1 VRKILL
7 IPIFTALL
15 VFSIGSSNAYASSS
29 YEIGPNDPNQ
39 SCEKLGGSFVSGFRF
54 ECDLGTS
61 AALSAGDSLTID
73 PFSRLAIVSGGNLDV
88 NGGAITIRSGTVF
101 GNLAT
106 SGGTVTIRNGGTIDV
121 FGSIAVFQGTILNE
135 AGGTIVNT
143 SGGFIAIN
151 GGAFI
156 NECGTLINNG
166 QIVNGQVQNE
176 CSTTTTLSSSLNP
189 SASGQPVE
197 FTAIVSPSSAT
208 IPDGE
213 TATFYE
219 NGTPIGTGAMSGGS
233 AAFTVSFANA
243 GSYSITATYPGDSNF
258 PSSTSN
264 AVIQNVTNTPP
275 VANPDSY
282 TVNEN
287 TALSVSTATGI
298 LANDND
304 PDGDILTASL
314 VTDTSHGTMTLNPDG
329 SFTYTPNS
337 DFAGSDSF
345 VYQTD
350 DGHGHTVS
358 TTDAITV
365 NQIVCPAG
373 SFLSSGANTCTLAP
387 PGSFVNTTGATSAT
401 QCDAGTFQPL
411 TGQSS
416 CNPSPDGSF
425 VGTTG
430 ATSASLCPVGT
441 FQPLTGQSS
450 CNPSPAGSFVGTTGA
465 TSASLC
471 TPGSFQPL
479 TGQSSCLLAQ
489 PGFFVNSTGAIQQT
503 QCPADTDSTAGAIS
517 CYIVDTT
524 PPAVS
529 ITQPSDGSVLNHISS
544 INGTASDDTS
554 ISSVLVSIDGGLPTH
569 ATYSSG
575 TWTLAATL
583 SNGTHTVNAT
593 ATDSVGL
600 EAKTGII
607 HFTMLTP
614 TQGRITG
621 GGHVGQDQNF
631 GFEVKSD
638 SDSKKTTSGHIE
650 YHDKSQKID
659 LGSNQITILSVYDS
673 STHAAFVGQGTIHDK
688 DKTLYNLLVQVSDPD
703 KSGDH
708 DMISITITDKT
719 GAVVYQN
726 SGIVHGHIEIHK
738 FSDHDDKSDSGNQH
752 GNNSNNDSH
761 NNSH

>member
-1 VRKILL
+1 MRKILL
-7 IPIFTALL
+7 LPIFTALL

-54 ECDLGTS
+54 ECDVGTN
-61 AALSAGDSLTID
+61 ATLSAGDTITID
-73 PFSRLAIVSGGNLDV
+73 PFSRLNIFNGATLDV
-88 NGGAITIRSGTVF
+88 NGGTITIRSGTVF

-106 SGGTVTIRNGGTIDV
+106 SGGTVIIRNGGTIDV
-121 FGSIAVFQGTILNE
+121 FGSIAVFQGAVINE
-135 AGGTIVNT
+135 AGGTVVNT
-143 SGGFIAIN
+143 GGTIAIN

-176 CSTTTTLSSSLNP
+176 CFTTTTLSSLLNP

-197 FTAIVSPSSAT
+197 FTAIVSPSSGS

-213 TATFYE
+213 TVTFYE
-219 NGTPIGTGAMSGGS
+219 NGTPIGTGSTSGGS

-264 AVIQNVTNTPP
+264 EVIQDVTNTPP

-287 TALSVSTATGI
+287 TALSVSTATGV

-314 VTDTSHGTMTLNPDG
+314 VTDTSHGTMTLHPDG

-345 VYQTD
+345 VYQAN
-350 DGHGHTVS
+350 DGHGHTAS

-373 SFLSSGANTCTLAP
+373 SFLSLGANTCTLAP
-387 PGSFVNTTGATSAT
+387 PGSYVPSPGATSSTLCPAGTFTDLLGQSSCTLSPAGSFVNTTGATSAT
-401 QCDAGTFQPL
+401 QCDAGT
-411 TGQSS
+411 
-416 CNPSPDGSF
+416 
-425 VGTTG
+425 
-430 ATSASLCPVGT
+430 
-441 FQPLTGQSS
+441 
-450 CNPSPAGSFVGTTGA
+450 
-465 TSASLC
+465 
-471 TPGSFQPL
+471 FQPL

-503 QCPADTDSTAGAIS
+503 QCPAGTDSTAGAIS

-607 HFTMLTP
+607 HFTILTP

-659 LGSNQITILSVYDS
+659 LDSNQITILSVYDS

-708 DMISITITDKT
+708 DMISIMITDKT